1 MLAVGVLKVVQPP
14 PQAALVEL
22 AAELAEQLR
31 LQLLELQELETAVV
45 ARLASRQQAA
55 RLSASPVLESEQ
67 RRIPEALEALVLGPE
82 AQSQASVQQ
91 GALRVSAAEALP
103 PLPFSA

>member
-1 MLAVGVLKVVQPP
+1 VLAVVLKVVQPP

-82 AQSQASVQQ
+82 AQSQASV
-91 GALRVSAAEALP
+91 
-103 PLPFSA
+103 